1 VVISWG
7 IEMNKKIFGLGE
19 YVETV
24 YNRYGYDTEGYDMW
38 GYDTEGY
45 DRKGSNR
52 FGYDREGFN
61 WKELKTNNI
70 DYKSKK

>member
-1 VVISWG
+1 
-7 IEMNKKIFGLGE
+7 MNKKIFGLGE

-24 YNRYGYDTEGYDMW
+24 YNRYGYDTEGYD
-38 GYDTEGY
+38 
-45 DRKGSNR
+45 RKGFNR
-52 FGYDREGFN
+52 IGYDREGFN